1 MYNALSLQTFGCGT
15 SFFQEVVMDYADL
28 GNRLQTLLGLQ
39 RQAVAIAFLDK
50 APAGVPRVRP
60 PRPASC
66 SYWKLASEGEVF
78 HTTADD
84 HRNCTIGAHTHGV
97 SLSPEKAAELQATI
111 GQMIGLSYLRP
122 EEVPQIPHRTEPFQV
137 AVYSP
142 LAQSPCEP
150 QIVLIRGNARQFMLL
165 TEAVIGAGIDP
176 SRMRARPT
184 CAFLP
189 DTLQTGRATPS
200 LACIGNRVYTDM
212 GNDELYYAIPAL
224 RVAEL
229 VAALEKIVV
238 ANQAL
243 ERFHQARCAIA

>member
-1 MYNALSLQTFGCGT
+1 
-15 SFFQEVVMDYADL
+15 MDYANL
-28 GNRLQTLLGLQ
+28 GNRLQALLGLK
-39 RQAVAIAFLDK
+39 RQAIAIAFLDK
-50 APAGVPRVRP
+50 APAGVPHVNAS
-60 PRPASC
+60 RPASC

-84 HRNCTIGAHTHGV
+84 HVTCTIGAYTHGV
-97 SLSPEKAAELQATI
+97 SLSAEKARELQSTI
-111 GQMIGLSYLRP
+111 GQMIALNYLRP
-122 EEVPQIPHRTEPFQV
+122 EEVPQVPHRTEPFQV

-165 TEAVIGAGIDP
+165 TEAALGAGMNP
-176 SRMRARPT
+176 NGVMARPT

-200 LACIGNRVYTDM
+200 FACIGNRVYTGMD
-212 GNDELYYAIPAL
+212 NDELYYAIPGL
-224 RVAEL
+224 RVAEV

-238 ANQAL
+238 ANEAL
-243 ERFHQARCAIA
+243 ESVHRARCAGA